1 MLAHLTPAQTIH
13 GPCFG
18 GGFLMASHPFGGSGE
33 PSTAVMVEVSQGIV
47 MKRIYVVGV
56 LAAVCF
62 AGWVY
67 QAPISYQATSLM
79 SAAGEYSKAVAEFG
93 AL

>member
-1 MLAHLTPAQTIH
+1 MLAI
-13 GPCFG
+13 
-18 GGFLMASHPFGGSGE
+18 HPFGGSGE
-33 PSTAVMVEVSQGIV
+33 PSTAVMLKRSRKVV

-62 AGWVY
+62 GGWVY
-67 QAPISYQATSLM
+67 QAPISYQATTLM

>member
-1 MLAHLTPAQTIH
+1 MKR
-13 GPCFG
+13 
-18 GGFLMASHPFGGSGE
+18 SR
-33 PSTAVMVEVSQGIV
+33 EVV

-67 QAPISYQATSLM
+67 LAPISYQATSLM